1 MVCLCGMFV
10 YTVLMSLFVSDTI
23 VKHWADLLD
32 DKAVNCPRPV
42 RDENKIN
49 WVLMPRYEDQAIY
62 QLCFKSSFPG
72 VGVKV

>member
-42 RDENKIN
+42 RDENNKIN
-49 WVLMPRYEDQAIY
+49 WVLMPR
-62 QLCFKSSFPG
+62 
-72 VGVKV
+72 